1 MKKVLFPMR
10 LQFFAEGDGTDT
22 PPAGQGTEGQTGTG
36 NSTPSFDY
44 NKLADIIAGKQSVT
58 EDTVLKSYFKQQG
71 LSQEEVNQ
79 AIQSFKSEK
88 AKNNPDVSEVQQQ
101 LTQAQII
108 AERAQIESMATMEA
122 VALGID
128 VKTIPYVL
136 KMADLGNVK
145 GQDGKVNQETIK
157 NALNKVLE
165 DIPQLKPTHSTNQG
179 FQIGG
184 NGGGEQT
191 KPDDAALKAAFG
203 L

>member
-1 MKKVLFPMR
+1 MKKVLLPTR
-10 LQFFAEGDGTDT
+10 LQFFAEGDGADT
-22 PPAGQGTEGQTGTG
+22 PPADQGTGSQAGT
-36 NSTPSFDY
+36 TPNFDY

-71 LSQEEVNQ
+71 LSQEEMTQ
-79 AIQSFKSEK
+79 AIQSFKTEK
-88 AKNNPDVSEVQQQ
+88 AKNNPDVNAVQQQ
-101 LTQAQII
+101 LTQAQVI

-136 KMADLGNVK
+136 KMADLSNAK
-145 GQDGKVNQETIK
+145 GQDGKVNQESIK

-191 KPDDAALKAAFG
+191 KSDDAALKAAFG